1 MQTLQIVSNDALRS
15 SIQSVH
21 KSVLNYWQSY
31 EHYEMQLYVFRS
43 WVVQSWIITPAFWI
57 SVDKK
62 IVSVGKEH
70 TTYVIFPINSWEFP
84 PVETFFDMNFSG
96 NNPANYNLQGYS
108 KSETH
113 STREAK
119 TVESNTPLKSKTPLL
134 DVLKVFTVI
143 CTKYTSCIL
152 QYIFH
157 ITIYR

>member
-1 MQTLQIVSNDALRS
+1 
-15 SIQSVH
+15 
-21 KSVLNYWQSY
+21 
-31 EHYEMQLYVFRS
+31 MQLYVFRS

-84 PVETFFDMNFSG
+84 PVETFFDMDFSG

-119 TVESNTPLKSKTPLL
+119 TVESKTLVTRL
-134 DVLKVFTVI
+134 YK
-143 CTKYTSCIL
+143 
-152 QYIFH
+152 
-157 ITIYR
+157 